1 MKIIENLINHT
12 SWNYSNVTQNSEK
25 HFQFAKGTNL
35 TAIATT
41 PAKKNP
47 VLGHKY
53 YGRCYQKSPLGFT
66 CTDARFEYYVGDNV
80 GVSNLVFGTM
90 KDTKGEW
97 ERLSSIQ
104 QLTST
109 PTTGTWITRNFVVS
123 ASNLC
128 YRKELMI
135 IDLTEAFG
143 AGNEPT
149 LEWCDEY
156 LPYIENRIMVG
167 TSSPYQID
175 EEIIFNH
182 NGSSTEL
189 ELGPGKYKLECWGG
203 QGGYRST
210 EEYGGKGGYAQGILT
225 LSETSTKLYIYPG
238 GSGNSTTKDAS
249 TSIYPGGFNGGGYR
263 YNFPGGGGGSDVRI
277 GTDSLYARV
286 IVAGGGGSCGASSY
300 TGGAGGGD
308 EGGDGHSACFSTYN
322 GTRGTQTGNSSGY
335 SSASQGTTN
344 SSSYCPAGFGFGG
357 FGVYTSSGY
366 GGAGGGGWYGGQG
379 VCPDGSADD
388 DSGGG
393 GGSGY
398 IYTSATAANYPSGC
412 LLTPEHYLSEASMTG
427 GVNSGDGSVKI
438 TVIEVGSSGLTF
450 VPNNNIDEQFIPNNI
465 KVYFDSIITNEAPT
479 PPPSVQTTLTIKK
492 YNPFNTTFTNVTT
505 VKTTSF
511 TFKEWNT
518 RPNGGGTAYLPGD
531 IIIYNKEEDFNLY
544 AIWNA
549 TDTYSG
555 IDVGLPTYDG
565 HDFLGWSINSFNDKN
580 NLYIGSYIYLTED
593 AKALYP
599 VFEPRKIRYV
609 ANGGNCPPVDTYL
622 SGSNFTVST
631 INNMY
636 HPFIIEKRA
645 EITLIN
651 GLKRE
656 QIYNTTINTY
666 TFSHWNTMPDG
677 SGTSYNPGVIINSPT
692 SSLILYAIWTK
703 TSTNNPVLLPTP
715 TKTGLGFN
723 GWGENSTAES
733 GIKGLYDENTS
744 KTLYATWNNQAEKVS
759 YKPKIFQ
766 NDAWK

>member
-12 SWNYSNVTQNSEK
+12 SWSYSDVIQNSEK
-25 HFQFAKGTNL
+25 HFQFTKGTNVV
-35 TAIATT
+35 AIATT

-66 CTDARFEYYVGDNV
+66 CTDARFEYYVGDNI
-80 GVSNLVFGTM
+80 GVSNLVFGVM

-104 QLTST
+104 QLTSA
-109 PTTGTWITRNFVVS
+109 PTAGTWMTRNFVVS

-149 LEWCDEY
+149 VEWCDEY
-156 LPYIENRIMVG
+156 LPYIENKKLIG
-167 TSSPYQID
+167 TSSEY
-175 EEIIFNH
+175 EE
-182 NGSSTEL
+182 GQEL
-189 ELGPGKYKLECWGG
+189 SYAFTGGVEEFPFYPGKYKLECWGASG
-203 QGGYRST
+203 GNRSTSVLGGY
-210 EEYGGKGGYAQGILT
+210 GGY
-225 LSETSTKLYIYPG
+225 STGELEIQELIAGYIYVG
-238 GSGNSTTKDAS
+238 GAGS
-249 TSIYPGGFNGGGYR
+249 SITGGFNGGGSGGSSGGQ
-263 YNFPGGGGGSDVRI
+263 GGGGGTDIRL
-277 GTDSLYARV
+277 GQDSLYARV
-286 IVAGGGGSCGASSY
+286 IVAGGGA
-300 TGGAGGGD
+300 GAGYTTGSANPAGCGGGLN
-308 EGGDGHSACFSTYN
+308 GGDGYYN
-322 GTRGTQTGNSSGY
+322 DFTNAYPNGSNRDASGATQTKGGISWHSVSGTE
-335 SSASQGTTN
+335 GT
-344 SSSYCPAGFGFGG
+344 
-357 FGVYTSSGY
+357 FGVGGNGY
-366 GGAGGGGWYGGQG
+366 NYYCGGGGGGWYGGG
-379 VCPDGSADD
+379 GAYDSDSDADAR
-388 DSGGG
+388 SGG

-398 IYTSATAANYPSGC
+398 IYTAEHAGNYPSGC
-412 LLTPEHYLSEASMTG
+412 LLTSEFYLTNANTT
-427 GVNSGDGSVKI
+427 NSNHVGNGEIKI
-438 TVIEVGSSGLTF
+438 TVLEVSSDGLIF
-450 VPNNNIDEQFIPNNI
+450 NPNNNIDDKFVPSNI
-465 KVYFDSIITNEAPT
+465 KVFFDSKLTDDTPT
-479 PPPSVQTTLTIKK
+479 PPASVQKVLTIKK
-492 YNPFNTTFTNVTT
+492 YAPFSTTYSTVTVT
-505 VKTTSF
+505 KTTSF

-544 AIWNA
+544 AIWDA

-555 IDVGLPTYDG
+555 IDVGSPTYNG
-565 HDFLGWSINSFNDKN
+565 YDFLGWSANSFNDKN
-580 NLYIGSYIYLTED
+580 NLYTGSYIYLTED

-622 SGSNFTVST
+622 SGSNFTVSA

-666 TFSHWNTMPDG
+666 AFSHWNTMPDG
-677 SGTSYNPGVIINSPT
+677 SGTSYNPGDIINNPA
-692 SSLILYAIWTK
+692 SSFILHAIWTK